1 MFIENADMTCLRQGD
16 ILSNLPF
23 PVLRSGKLSFVG
35 KIDPPTPGSE
45 PAFVPLPS
53 EDPRGRLFS
62 IQTPARIVFA
72 AVISQCCDIAPRRG
86 GKIEGQHT
94 IALARLVPLPDKVR
108 SDAES
113 LASLRDNTNP
123 LSPTASY
130 LGLFHV
136 PAHASLN
143 GEEWAID
150 YSQPFCIPAAEL
162 PAALRRKLL
171 QMTDESRIR
180 FKLKLS
186 FFYGRLTDEEASMGH
201 EWLGPGNP

>member
-1 MFIENADMTCLRQGD
+1 MTCLRQGD
-16 ILSNLPF
+16 ILGNLPF

-35 KIDPPTPGSE
+35 KIDPPSLGTDST
-45 PAFVPLPS
+45 FVPQAEES
-53 EDPRGRLFS
+53 RGRLYS

-94 IALARLVPLPDKVR
+94 IALARLVSIPDR
-108 SDAES
+108 ARNDPES

-123 LSPTASY
+123 YGSTPSY

-136 PAHASLN
+136 PAHASLL

-162 PAALRRKLL
+162 PAALKRKLL

-180 FKLKLS
+180 FKIKLS
-186 FFYGRLTDEEASMGH
+186 FFYGRLTDEETSMGH
-201 EWLGPGNP
+201 EWLVE

>member
-16 ILSNLPF
+16 ILNHLPF
-23 PVLRSGKLSFVG
+23 PLLRSGKVSFVG
-35 KIDPPTPGSE
+35 KIDPPMLAPDSV
-45 PAFVPLPS
+45 FVPQS
-53 EDPRGRLFS
+53 EESRGRLYS

-94 IALARLVPLPDKVR
+94 IALARLVPVPDKAR
-108 SDAES
+108 TDPGS
-113 LASLRDNTNP
+113 LASLRENSNP
-123 LSPTASY
+123 LIPGASY

-136 PAHASLN
+136 PAHPSLN
-143 GEEWAID
+143 NQEWVVD
-150 YSQPFCIPAAEL
+150 YSQPFCIPAPEL
-162 PAALRRKLL
+162 PGALRRKVL

-186 FFYGRLTDEEASMGH
+186 AFYGRLTDEEVAMGH
-201 EWLGPGNP
+201 EWLGPTNS